1 MARTESSVTSAG
13 LLGAELQH
21 HELAAGAISA
31 RLDRLPATATI
42 WWMVC
47 MLSFGGFFEFYE
59 LFSTASVVPG
69 MVRSG
74 ILKQTTTAFFALDGI
89 AGYVAAT
96 FAGLFIGTFVFGFIA
111 DKLGRRAVF
120 TYALLWYSA
129 SAVAMAFQTDA
140 AGLNFWRL
148 MTGIGLGVELV
159 TIDAYLSELV
169 PSRVRGRAF
178 ALNQVITYSA
188 VPMVSFLAWQLV
200 PLAPFG
206 LDGWRWVILIGA
218 TGALVV
224 WVIRLALPES
234 PRWLAS
240 HGEVERAAHIVDD
253 IEKRVLREHGR
264 PLDAAIPVFVSSEP
278 GRFSELWSRKY
289 ATRTI
294 MLLLFHAAQ
303 AIGLYGFSNWM
314 PTFLVHQGIALTASL
329 EYSLII
335 ACVMPLGPLLAM
347 SFADRVERKWQI
359 VAAAILVGCAG
370 LVFAQVRQNEL
381 IILCGSLVT
390 IGATVISLNFH
401 AYQSELYPTRIR
413 ALAVGFVYSASRISG
428 IFSGFLVSYALTQ
441 SGVPGA
447 LALIAGCMG
456 IVALSIGLLGPRTRG
471 QSLEVLALDGDATD
485 APAQPVAYPAIAV
498 ASTPTPNW
506 SQP

>member
-1 MARTESSVTSAG
+1 MTKMQSRTGASSAVARAGLSETSAD
-13 LLGAELQH
+13 LRRIENRHQDIS
-21 HELAAGAISA
+21 AGAISA
-31 RLDRLPATATI
+31 RLDRLPATAAI

-47 MLSFGGFFEFYE
+47 LLSLGGFFEFYE
-59 LFSTASVVPG
+59 LFSTASLLPG
-69 MVRSG
+69 MVRGG

-111 DKLGRRAVF
+111 DKLGRRTVF

-129 SAVAMAFQTDA
+129 SAVAMALQTDA
-140 AGLNFWRL
+140 TGLNFWRL

-218 TGALVV
+218 TGALAV
-224 WVIRLALPES
+224 WIIRLALPES

-240 HGEVERAAHIVDD
+240 HGEVERAARIVDD

-264 PLDAAIPVFVSSEP
+264 PLDAAIPVVANSER
-278 GRFSELWSRKY
+278 GHFSELWSRKY

-303 AIGLYGFSNWM
+303 SIGLYGFSNWM
-314 PTFLVHQGIALTASL
+314 PTFLMHQGIALAASL
-329 EYSLII
+329 EYSLVI

-347 SFADRVERKWQI
+347 SFADRIERKWQI
-359 VAAAILVGCAG
+359 VAAAVLVGGAG
-370 LVFAQVRQNEL
+370 LVFAQVRDGGL

-390 IGATVISLNFH
+390 TGATVMSLNFH

-428 IFSGFLVSYALTQ
+428 IFSGFLVSFALAR

-447 LALIAGCMG
+447 LALISGCMG
-456 IVALSIGLLGPRTRG
+456 VVALSIGLLGPKTRAR
-471 QSLEVLALDGDATD
+471 SLEALALDGDATEV
-485 APAQPVAYPAIAV
+485 AAQPIAYPA
-498 ASTPTPNW
+498 T
-506 SQP
+506 

>member
-1 MARTESSVTSAG
+1 MAYTESSVTSAG
-13 LLGAELQH
+13 LLGIEGRH
-21 HELAAGAISA
+21 SGTAAGAISA

-42 WWMVC
+42 WKLVC
-47 MLSFGGFFEFYE
+47 LLSFGGFFEFYE

-96 FAGLFIGTFVFGFIA
+96 FTGLFIGTFVFGFIA
-111 DKLGRRAVF
+111 DKLGRRTVF

-129 SAVAMAFQTDA
+129 AAVAMAFQTDA
-140 AGLNFWRL
+140 TGLNFWRL

-178 ALNQVITYSA
+178 AVNQIITYSA
-188 VPMVSFLAWQLV
+188 VPVVGFLAWQLV

-206 LDGWRWVILIGA
+206 LDGWRWVVLIGA

-240 HGEVERAAHIVDD
+240 HGEVERAARIVDD
-253 IEKRVLREHGR
+253 IERRVAREHGA
-264 PLDAAIPVFVSSEP
+264 PLDAVIPVVVSREQ

-303 AIGLYGFSNWM
+303 AIGLYGFSNWT
-314 PTFLVHQGIALTASL
+314 PTFLMHQGVALASSL
-329 EYSLII
+329 EYTLII

-347 SFADRVERKWQI
+347 GFADRFERKWQI
-359 VAAAILVGCAG
+359 VAAALLVGCAG
-370 LVFAQVRQNEL
+370 LVFAQVRQGGL

-390 IGATVISLNFH
+390 IGATVMSLNFH

-428 IFSGFLVSYALTQ
+428 VFSGFLVSFALKQ

-456 IVALSIGLLGPRTRG
+456 VVALSIGLLGPRTRG
-471 QSLEVLALDGDATD
+471 QSLEALALDSDATEVP
-485 APAQPVAYPAIAV
+485 APPIAYPA
-498 ASTPTPNW
+498 T
-506 SQP
+506 

>member
-1 MARTESSVTSAG
+1 MIA
-13 LLGAELQH
+13 
-21 HELAAGAISA
+21 A

-42 WWMVC
+42 WKLVC
-47 MLSFGGFFEFYE
+47 LLSFGGFFEFYE

-74 ILKQTTTAFFALDGI
+74 ILKQTTASFFALDGI

-96 FAGLFIGTFVFGFIA
+96 FTGLFIGTFAFGFIA
-111 DKLGRRAVF
+111 DKLGRRTVF

-140 AGLNFWRL
+140 TGVNFWRL

-169 PSRVRGRAF
+169 PTRIRGRAF

-188 VPMVSFLAWQLV
+188 VPVVSFLSWQLV

-206 LDGWRWVILIGA
+206 LDGWRWIMLIGA
-218 TGALVV
+218 TGAVAV

-240 HGEVERAAHIVDD
+240 HGEVERASRIVDD
-253 IEKRVLREHGR
+253 IERRVMREHGA
-264 PLDAAIPVFVSSEP
+264 PLAAAIPIVVSNER
-278 GRFSELWSRKY
+278 GRISELWSRKY

-294 MLLLFHAAQ
+294 MLLLFHSAQ

-314 PTFLVHQGIALTASL
+314 PTFLMHQGIALAASL
-329 EYSLII
+329 EYSLVI

-347 SFADRVERKWQI
+347 TFADRIERKWQI
-359 VAAAILVGCAG
+359 VAAAILVGGAG
-370 LVFAQVRQNEL
+370 LVFAQVREGGL

-390 IGATVISLNFH
+390 IGATVMSLNFH

-447 LALIAGCMG
+447 LALISGCMG

-471 QSLEVLALDGDATD
+471 QTLEALALDGDTTEVPRSTYGLSGD
-485 APAQPVAYPAIAV
+485 VILAV
-498 ASTPTPNW
+498 STPTKNW
-506 SQP
+506 SEP